1 MRNSQL
7 DPNVLSSE
15 RQFFDREA
23 AALAGEDLRIPPDQ
37 IERYRTASFRPM
49 NTPKDALFARLVPLD
64 GRRVLDYGCGTGEN
78 ACLLA
83 ACGARVTAFDLSPVS
98 IAVARRRAAAH
109 GLSDKIRFDVLS
121 AGHTNYPAGGF
132 DVVLGFAILHHLHT
146 ILPTVFREIA
156 HLLAP
161 GGTVGFIEPVANS
174 PTLHV
179 LRNLIPLKRDA
190 TPDERQLRY
199 RDFDPLRRLDFHD
212 IQFAHFY
219 CLERFRR
226 LVGERRAGALRWVDH
241 QVVRV
246 LPPLRRLYGT
256 VLVTARKGMTP

>member
-1 MRNSQL
+1 MHNSQL
-7 DPNVLSSE
+7 DPSILTSE
-15 RQFFDREA
+15 QQFFDREA

-37 IERYRTASFRPM
+37 IDRYRTAAFGPR
-49 NTPKDALFARLVPLD
+49 NTPKDALFARLLPLD
-64 GRRVLDYGCGTGEN
+64 GKRVLDYGCGTGEN

-98 IAVARRRAAAH
+98 IAVARRRAVEH
-109 GLSDKIRFDVLS
+109 GLSDTIRFDVLT
-121 AGHTNYPAGGF
+121 AGHTNYPAAGF

-146 ILPTVFREIA
+146 ILPTVLREIA

-161 GGTVGFIEPVANS
+161 GGTAGFIEPVANS
-174 PTLHV
+174 PTLRF
-179 LRNLIPLKRDA
+179 LRHLVPLKRDA
-190 TPDERQLRY
+190 TPDERQLSY

-219 CLERFRR
+219 CLERFHR
-226 LVGERRAGALRWVDH
+226 LIGQRRARALRWLDH
-241 QVVRV
+241 HAQRA

-256 VLVTARKGMTP
+256 LLVTARAKG